1 MLLLEFLL
9 IVTLTGS
16 TFTLPGSTLDFDTE
30 NTLLLYSLA
39 VVWFVILIFVF
50 PGISVNWNAPFK
62 PF

>member
-1 MLLLEFLL
+1 MEVLLF
-9 IVTLTGS
+9 VA
-16 TFTLPGSTLDFDTE
+16 LPGSTLDCDTE

-39 VVWFVILIFVF
+39 VVWFVILILVV